1 MKRKPWNEEDKD
13 EVENP
18 IDHTYLAHSCFKT
31 NYLKWNMTPK
41 SLLLYNSSC
50 RHDIIWCGDLPLL
63 NGLLVLDPHIPLHW
77 HFMKPFADRAHISVP
92 LSKDLKMQQ
101 LSRHKTSYVG
111 VSTSPK
117 TITSSLKIFYIFYI
131 LLGTELSWQLTFYP
145 TACNNPLWWCSITI
159 AGELV
164 FGANL
169 TLYLILCSERS
180 MQCLG
185 PQVMFRRIKKLLY
198 LCLSVRKNWEHRLSS
213 NGNWW

>member
-1 MKRKPWNEEDKD
+1 MERKPWNEEDKD

-31 NYLKWNMTPK
+31 NDLKWNMTPK
-41 SLLLYNSSC
+41 ACFC

-101 LSRHKTSYVG
+101 LSYVG

-117 TITSSLKIFYIFYI
+117 TIFYI

-145 TACNNPLWWCSITI
+145 TACNNPLWWCSITFG
-159 AGELV
+159 GELV
-164 FGANL
+164 YFVNWAGIYVINVVL
-169 TLYLILCSERS
+169 GLILPC
-180 MQCLG
+180 
-185 PQVMFRRIKKLLY
+185 I
-198 LCLSVRKNWEHRLSS
+198 
-213 NGNWW
+213 

>member
-1 MKRKPWNEEDKD
+1 MQHLKWRGKPQDFGPSEKLASVSQSGRFAWFLICFTFLHEITFLLSVMKRKPWNEEDKD
-13 EVENP
+13 KVENP

-117 TITSSLKIFYIFYI
+117 TITSSLKIFYIF
-131 LLGTELSWQLTFYP
+131 
-145 TACNNPLWWCSITI
+145 
-159 AGELV
+159 
-164 FGANL
+164 
-169 TLYLILCSERS
+169 
-180 MQCLG
+180 
-185 PQVMFRRIKKLLY
+185 
-198 LCLSVRKNWEHRLSS
+198 
-213 NGNWW
+213 